1 MRKSSWPGAG
11 DGGEAMN
18 KLNRFLFV
26 VSAFILVTGIANVSL
41 ARQSK
46 RSKTSEETIKIEPE
60 VIALHYESPGLDIT
74 TRAEKEEDDTLDD
87 APLWAQ
93 ILFSGVTEDPD
104 AKYAELI
111 ENLWEDP
118 IEEVKQGFV
127 SSLEAD
133 LGLTNIRSIEKS
145 QKRDN
150 HKVNRLQRVF
160 PETAILDFITNSISF
175 VPKTLSSS
183 RYRLG
188 YKAEARLIQPQK
200 SRPIWSE
207 NCSYAGTAR
216 RLETFLNEDGA
227 LLKEDLESAAQ
238 VCAEKLY
245 SRFVEEINPA

>member
-1 MRKSSWPGAG
+1 
-11 DGGEAMN
+11 MN

-26 VSAFILVTGIANVSL
+26 VTALILVTGIANVPL

-46 RSKTSEETIKIEPE
+46 RSKIIEETIKTEPE
-60 VIALHYESPGLDIT
+60 VIVLHYEPPGLDIT

-93 ILFSGVTEDPD
+93 ILFSGFTEDPD

-118 IEEVKQGFV
+118 IEKVKQGFV

-145 QKRDN
+145 QRRDN
-150 HKVNRLQRVF
+150 HKIKRLQKDF
-160 PETAILDFITNSISF
+160 PETAILDFITKSISF

-188 YKAEARLIQPQK
+188 YKAEVRLIQPQN

-207 NCSYAGTAR
+207 KCSNAGAAR

-227 LLKEDLESAAQ
+227 LLKKDLENAAQ
-238 VCAEKLY
+238 VCAENLY
-245 SRFVEEINPA
+245 SRFVEEINPG